1 MPATTSLRR
10 GLVFLHRFLRN
21 PREVGALFPSTR
33 HLGLQMVDGLPLQHG
48 DLVLEYGPGTGA
60 LTDVIRERLPTGAQY
75 LGIERE
81 ASFCAILAQRT
92 GDLAFEHG
100 RVEDVE
106 SILRRRDLPAP
117 AAILSGL
124 PLILLPT
131 MHEIVTTAARILRPG
146 GSFRTFSYI
155 QSYPTPAARR
165 LRQLMSATFAQF
177 SISPLVTRTFPPA
190 MVLCGVKAG
199 SREALAKAAPIAT
212 SPFKPNANESA
223 PTPFDATT

>member
-10 GLVFLHRFLRN
+10 GLVFLERFLRN

-33 HLGLQMVDGLPLQHG
+33 HLGLQMVDGLQLQQG
-48 DLVLEYGPGTGA
+48 NLVLEYGPGTGA
-60 LTDVIRERLPTGAQY
+60 LTDVIRERLLADARY

-81 ASFCAILAQRT
+81 ASFCTILGQRM

-146 GSFRTFSYI
+146 GTFRTFSYI

-190 MVLCGVKAG
+190 MVLCGVKADG
-199 SREALAKAAPIAT
+199 RQAVADAPPAAGEPLRARRAPPPPPSAAT
-212 SPFKPNANESA
+212 K
-223 PTPFDATT
+223 

>member
-1 MPATTSLRR
+1 MPASTSLHR

-33 HLGLQMVDGLPLQHG
+33 HLGVQMVAGLQLQRG

-60 LTDVIRERLPTGAQY
+60 LTDVIREHLPAGVHY

-81 ASFCAILAQRT
+81 ASFCAILARRM

-106 SILRRRDLPAP
+106 AILRRRGLPPP

-131 MHEIVTTAARILRPG
+131 MHEIVTTAARIVRPG
-146 GSFRTFSYI
+146 GTFRTFSYI

-165 LRQLMSATFAQF
+165 LRRLMSVTFAQF

-199 SREALAKAAPIAT
+199 GRQTPAET
-212 SPFKPNANESA
+212 SPAPWQLKPSA
-223 PTPFDATT
+223 HRGAPRPSDATT